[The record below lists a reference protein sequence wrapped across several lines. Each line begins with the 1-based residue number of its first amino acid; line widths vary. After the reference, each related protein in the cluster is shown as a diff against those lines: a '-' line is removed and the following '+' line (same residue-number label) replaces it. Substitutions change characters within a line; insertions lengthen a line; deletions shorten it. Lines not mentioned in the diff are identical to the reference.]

1 MNESERGLQLI
12 LLAHAVMDDR
22 PILKESI
29 LQTMNTTYD
38 DPHTNYF
45 YRSGAAINLCVPGDE
60 NLRYL
65 AHLLKLTHIV
75 YFGYNSDPVDL
86 VPLDEVEFPVMAPVS
101 EPVS

>member
-12 LLAHAVMDDR
+12 LLAHAVMDNR
-22 PILKESI
+22 PILKQSI
-29 LQTMNTTYD
+29 LQGMHTTYG

-45 YRSGAAINLCVPGDE
+45 YRNGAAINLCVPDDE

>member
-12 LLAHAVMDDR
+12 LLAHAVMDNR

-29 LQTMNTTYD
+29 LQTINTYD

-45 YRSGAAINLCVPGDE
+45 YRNGASINLCVPDDE

-86 VPLDEVEFPVMAPVS
+86 VPLDEVEFQVMAPVS